1 MKFIYQTL
9 IFIFFVL
16 SIYSQEYTIIVKS
29 NKEST
34 QKKDVINITKD
45 EQIHYNLD
53 KLKKK
58 LVF

>member
-29 NKEST
+29 NKETT

-45 EQIHYNLD
+45 EQIHYTLD
-53 KLKKK
+53 KLFVQK
-58 LVF
+58 LD